1 MREKRVI
8 EEDPKNHEF
17 NAKIVKRCACQ
28 LGVFV
33 SSPPLGPGSFVRAW
47 VMIMLRDKGRSTKT
61 KARPR
66 REQLASVL

>member
-1 MREKRVI
+1 MT
-8 EEDPKNHEF
+8 KN
-17 NAKIVKRCACQ
+17 NAKIVKRCSWK

-33 SSPPLGPGSFVRAW
+33 PSLGPGSFVRAG
-47 VMIMLRDKGRSTKT
+47 VMIMPRDKGRNTKT

>member
-1 MREKRVI
+1 M
-8 EEDPKNHEF
+8 
-17 NAKIVKRCACQ
+17 IVKRCACQ

-33 SSPPLGPGSFVRAW
+33 SSPPLGPGSFVRAG
-47 VMIMLRDKGRSTKT
+47 VMIMPRDKGRNTKT

>member
-1 MREKRVI
+1 MSCELG
-8 EEDPKNHEF
+8 DPQNHEC
-17 NAKIVKRCACQ
+17 NAKIVKRCAWK

-33 SSPPLGPGSFVRAW
+33 SSPPLGPGSFVRAG
-47 VMIMLRDKGRSTKT
+47 VMIMPRDEGRSTKA